1 VAQSD
6 AAKRSGYPAWLSGIR
21 ASVFIPVWIVCGLIA
36 AVLISVADHSNQVIY
51 SRLVGHGVVVHATVT
66 RTEPSNHGAV
76 FYSFVADGRT
86 FESGAA
92 SNRPN
97 PDASKLKPGDRIPVV
112 YDARDPNV
120 SCACDPRE
128 LAASS
133 VWWRRIIGGL
143 FLGSIVALVL
153 TVNIQRR
160 LDRRRGRAHSPAR
173 LS

>member
-6 AAKRSGYPAWLSGIR
+6 AAKRSSYPAWLSGIR

-51 SRLVGHGVVVHATVT
+51 SRLVRQGVVVHATVT

-97 PDASKLKPGDRIPVV
+97 PDASELKPGDRIHVV
-112 YDARDPNV
+112 YDARDPKRLLCLRSTPV
-120 SCACDPRE
+120 G
-128 LAASS
+128 
-133 VWWRRIIGGL
+133 RIIGL
-143 FLGSIVALVL
+143 VASHH
-153 TVNIQRR
+153 RR
-160 LDRRRGRAHSPAR
+160 PVPRVHRRARTHRQHPAATGQTPEPCHSPAG